1 MCLNESKILANII
14 QNHPLRFNIAAS
26 SSVPWI
32 YLGQFWHTLKEDGS
46 KYRLKFAQIQTIK
59 SSKHFKAEMSS
70 DSLGLDNLHYM
81 TAFPEISRR
90 ARDKYHN
97 LEDDEMI
104 KLLLNSGRIR
114 QEIGY
119 EEDSELEVREV
130 DKLTE
135 HYRMTTSAPRSPNPD
150 TDKGESSALRKFIVI
165 RLRIPPRRS
174 TRLTLPTPIP
184 TTNEDND
191 LILQDTIHLSL
202 AKQKSRE
209 ELEAK
214 QHEEKVKE
222 NLMAE
227 EIEKLIEGAKNVE
240 EHEVDST
247 TLRQNENQID
257 PGTRLEPRSD
267 KESPE
272 VKITIAEQPINVNEE
287 EEESAE
293 DDYELKIRENGSM

>member
-1 MCLNESKILANII
+1 
-14 QNHPLRFNIAAS
+14 
-26 SSVPWI
+26 
-32 YLGQFWHTLKEDGS
+32 
-46 KYRLKFAQIQTIK
+46 
-59 SSKHFKAEMSS
+59 
-70 DSLGLDNLHYM
+70 
-81 TAFPEISRR
+81 
-90 ARDKYHN
+90 
-97 LEDDEMI
+97 
-104 KLLLNSGRIR
+104 
-114 QEIGY
+114 
-119 EEDSELEVREV
+119 
-130 DKLTE
+130 
-135 HYRMTTSAPRSPNPD
+135 
-150 TDKGESSALRKFIVI
+150 LRKFIVI

-267 KESPE
+267 KEIPKVE
-272 VKITIAEQPINVNEE
+272 KITDISQLVNVIKE
-287 EEESAE
+287 EEESTE
-293 DDYELKIRENGSM
+293 DDYELKRREKGK